1 MIMKTF
7 LRTFQIYTLCLY
19 TSLSLSFITNS
30 MGLLLLCF
38 FVRCFSQFFPSTWGY
53 KCGKHP
59 IKASIRKTQTTG
71 KKKKKK
77 TQPPKPIAHKQQPLN
92 PEIHP
97 KHSALENVG
106 IAFPTPRGR
115 ACRIIIYRAFKV
127 HKLPSP
133 SRLRASSLIWDGII
147 DKIERHLAGWKRYLS
162 KGGRVTLI
170 KCTYLICL
178 LTSCLPPPAWCCQS
192 HREVVAR
199 LFVGWHW

>member
-30 MGLLLLCF
+30 LGLLLLCF

-59 IKASIRKTQTTG
+59 IKASIRKTQTTR
-71 KKKKKK
+71 KKKKPSSQ
-77 TQPPKPIAHKQQPLN
+77 THSPQTTLKPGT
-92 PEIHP
+92 HP

-127 HKLPSP
+127 HKLP
-133 SRLRASSLIWDGII
+133 
-147 DKIERHLAGWKRYLS
+147 YM
-162 KGGRVTLI
+162 
-170 KCTYLICL
+170 
-178 LTSCLPPPAWCCQS
+178 
-192 HREVVAR
+192 
-199 LFVGWHW
+199 GWHY